1 MSQERTEAPT
11 PRRTR
16 ELSSQGTTARS
27 QDLTTALVL
36 LVAIVSLQQVAPQ
49 AIGQTVSG
57 LQTNLIR
64 IGQPTFTEQD
74 LPGLIQ
80 PVGQSMLF
88 LLAGV
93 VVPATAIAVV
103 AGLFQIRGRFAFRA
117 LAPNPGRLNPMSGF
131 RRMFGTEALVN
142 LIWPLLKAAVVVF
155 AVEVTLQGIIPS
167 VPTAVAGG
175 LEPQIRI
182 LGTAAFTVARN
193 GAGALVLLSVGDVA
207 YRRWQFLRQARMTR
221 REVREEMRQNE
232 GDPAIRSRIR
242 ALQRRMARNRML
254 HRVPSAT
261 AVIVNPTHFA
271 VALSYDAKK
280 MTAPEVVAK
289 GADLIA
295 ARIIAIAREHQI
307 PVVPSAP
314 LARELYRSVEVGQ
327 AVPVALY
334 QAVAEILAYVFTLR
348 RRH

>member
-1 MSQERTEAPT
+1 MGQERTEAPT

-16 ELSSQGTTARS
+16 ELGSHGTTARS
-27 QDLTTALVL
+27 QDLTAALVL
-36 LVAIVSLQQVAPQ
+36 LVAIVSLQQVAPL
-49 AIGQTVSG
+49 AISQTISG

-64 IGQPTFTEQD
+64 VGQPTFSAQD
-74 LPGLIQ
+74 LPDLLQPIGRSLLI
-80 PVGQSMLF
+80 
-88 LLAGV
+88 LLASV
-93 VVPATAIAVV
+93 VAPSMAIAVV
-103 AGLFQIRGRFAFRA
+103 AGLFQIRGRLAFRA
-117 LAPNPGRLNPMSGF
+117 LAPNPGRLNPVAGF
-131 RRMFGTEALVN
+131 QRMFSTEALIN
-142 LIWPLLKAAVVVF
+142 LIWPLLKAIVVVI
-155 AVEVTLQGIIPS
+155 AVETTLQGIVES

-175 LEPQIRI
+175 LEPQLQF

-193 GAGALVLLSVGDVA
+193 GAGALVLLSVADVV

-280 MTAPEVVAK
+280 MAAPEVVAK

-295 ARIIAIAREHQI
+295 ERIIAIAREHQI
-307 PVVPSAP
+307 PIIPSPP
-314 LARELYRSVEVGQ
+314 LARALYKSVEVGQ
-327 AVPVALY
+327 PVPVALY